1 MEKSNIIN
9 IASKL
14 IDIPK
19 GFELVHYKLVNHDD
33 TPVYWLRF
41 IKEGEKDRL
50 GIEHFSIT
58 IDLES
63 EKLMGIMWLDKNL
76 DSDSY
81 ITEDGAKDVA
91 IKFLKKNAPDLYESI
106 EIRWIRPTR
115 KKPENPP
122 HDEGFALKDKT
133 IITGMRVKMWAN
145 DTQKYSWVIVS
156 EQGKVISF
164 ERDIVWNS
172 EMHCRTT
179 ECFLHDKWLEEQS
192 KDITNGFGASKN

>member
-1 MEKSNIIN
+1 MEQSNIITL
-9 IASKL
+9 ASKL
-14 IDIPK
+14 IDFPSD
-19 GFELVHYKLVNHDD
+19 FELVHCKLVNHDD

-41 IKEGEKDRL
+41 IKMGEKNRMGL
-50 GIEHFSIT
+50 EHFSIT
-58 IDLES
+58 IDPEK
-63 EKLMGIMWLDKNL
+63 EKLMGIMWLDKKL
-76 DSDSY
+76 DSDCY

-91 IKFLKKNAPDLYESI
+91 MNFLKKNAPDLYDSI

-115 KKPENPP
+115 KEPENPP
-122 HDEGFALKDKT
+122 HDEGFILKDKT

-145 DTQKYSWVIVS
+145 DTQKYSWVIVN

-179 ECFLHDKWLEEQS
+179 ERWLHDQWLEEQN
-192 KDITNGFGASKN
+192 KDIAQWVWRF